1 MYVEVSTRVWV
12 SEWRSLE
19 LLIKRYYYTMM
30 KIATLVGNTYLK
42 HTFSMRFALLWSLF
56 LGFFIPSFAQ
66 SVEGSVSSSDG
77 DLLPFATL
85 RVEPVG
91 LTTMTNE
98 EGKFALSL
106 TPGTYTL
113 VVQYIGYQTHRQ
125 NVQIPQEKAGL
136 LAIVLTKSVIQLGE
150 VKVNKSKEDP
160 ALTIIR
166 KTIAMSPIHFREVK
180 SYEVKNYVRVAVKVD
195 KVPFLVK
202 KQLKENFVTLGQTY
216 ILESVK
222 QLGFSQP
229 SKYTEKVLSVRSNI
243 PPHLRGTEG
252 VSVELRSLYDPE
264 NKQSPVTVKGAQN
277 YRYEYVGYFE
287 DQGQVINK
295 IKIIPRVQGQGLWEG
310 TIHIIDES
318 WYVHGMEVAI
328 PNTAG
333 TTHLKALYQPLQGVW
348 MPAQTDVKSEVD
360 YLGFGLFTQAVTSY
374 RDYRLT
380 LDPSYAR
387 QKPKLID
394 AKVQP
399 VEKGEIS
406 LQTFQKDI
414 RKKVKK
420 EKKSEIPVIENWSS
434 EDSLARKRD
443 ITFWE
448 AERMVP
454 LTALEVRGYREADS
468 LYVLQEEKIQKKIKE
483 DSLIR
488 QGKAPFE
495 WSQIMTGYTFKRG
508 KVIPGPKSSPFRHTF
523 TIGSLISD
531 ARYTAVEG
539 LNWGLP
545 SLTYRRYFDSTHS
558 WTTTAQA
565 FYAFGRKQWNGFLST
580 RVAWDDWQVSWK
592 VGRQMNQIN
601 PVVPDG
607 LASFYLFALN
617 RLESHFFQE
626 TFQDIGVSYKVSPR
640 LSTQMNV
647 YVGQR
652 NSLENVIERSSAYR
666 NEGSILPSN
675 NPNNVVFGL
684 DGTSFS
690 QHIMTRLTGGVTYR
704 PGVVLY
710 RENGRTMTQNRG
722 PVYRLVYQAGLGPAG
737 FQRVEVQTE
746 QQVQWAGNQ
755 IKASGTLGTFLG
767 KQPTYFLDYR
777 HFRGNELLFQTHSGF
792 RALPVYLYSTA
803 GGYAEGH
810 VEGQFAKFLVTQWS
824 FLQKRG
830 VEETLFLNA
839 LRTKELPYYLEAG
852 YGWQLS
858 MSRIRVE
865 GYRSWMARMPGS
877 WGVRVHLPMF

>member
-1 MYVEVSTRVWV
+1 MYVSREVLDSTPSTLPYSSMLLRCLFCLF
-12 SEWRSLE
+12 SL
-19 LLIKRYYYTMM
+19 T
-30 KIATLVGNTYLK
+30 
-42 HTFSMRFALLWSLF
+42 SW
-56 LGFFIPSFAQ
+56 AQ
-66 SVEGSVSSSDG
+66 HSVDGTVTSAEG

-85 RVEPVG
+85 RLEPQG

-106 TPGTYTL
+106 APGNYTL
-113 VVQYIGYQTHRQ
+113 VVQYIGYQTVRQ
-125 NVQIPQEKAGL
+125 DLIIPREQTGPL
-136 LAIVLTKSVIQLGE
+136 SIVMAKSVIQLGE
-150 VKVNKSKEDP
+150 VKVNRSKEDP
-160 ALTIIR
+160 ALTIMR
-166 KTIAMSPIHFREVK
+166 KTIAMAPIHFREVK
-180 SYEVKNYVRVAVKVD
+180 SSEVKNYVRVGVKVD

-229 SKYTEKVLSVRSNI
+229 SRYTEKVLSVRSNI
-243 PPHLRGTEG
+243 PPHLRGSEG
-252 VSVELRSLYDPE
+252 VSVGLQNLYDPE
-264 NKQSPVTVKGAQN
+264 NKQSPVTGQGSRN
-277 YRYEYVGYFE
+277 YRYEYVGFFE

-295 IKIIPRVQGQGLWEG
+295 IKVIPRVQGRGLWEG

-318 WYVHGMEVAI
+318 WYIHGLDVDI
-328 PNTAG
+328 PTSSG
-333 TTHLKALYQPLQGVW
+333 KVHLKALYQPIQGIW
-348 MPAQTDVKSEVD
+348 MPAQTEVKSEVD
-360 YLGFGLFTQAVTSY
+360 SFGFGLLTQAVTSY
-374 RDYRLT
+374 RGYKIT
-380 LDPSYAR
+380 LDPKYAT
-387 QKPKLID
+387 QKPKLVDQKI
-394 AKVQP
+394 QP
-399 VEKGEIS
+399 VEKGAVA
-406 LQTFQKDI
+406 LNVFKKDMQKQ
-414 RKKVKK
+414 VKR
-420 EKKSEIPVIENWSS
+420 EKKSEVRVIENWSS

-443 ITFWE
+443 STFWE

-454 LTALEVRGYREADS
+454 LTALEVKGYREADS
-468 LYVLQEEKIQKKIKE
+468 LYVVQEEKIQKKIKE

-488 QGKAPFE
+488 QGKTPFE
-495 WSQIMTGYTFKRG
+495 WSQIMTGYTFKKG

-523 TIGSLISD
+523 TVGSLISD

-545 SLTYRRYFDSTHS
+545 SLTYRRYFDSTRS

-580 RVAWDDWQVSWK
+580 RVVWDDWQLSWK
-592 VGRQMNQIN
+592 VGRQINQIN

-607 LASFYLFALN
+607 LASVYLFALN

-626 TFQDIGVSYKVSPR
+626 TFQDLGISYKVSPR

-666 NEGSILPSN
+666 NEGSFLPPN
-675 NPNNVVFGL
+675 NPNSAAFGL
-684 DGTSFS
+684 DGTAFS
-690 QHIMTRLTGGVTYR
+690 QHILTRLTGSVTYR

-710 RENGRTMTQNRG
+710 RQNGRTMTQNRG

-746 QQVQWAGNQ
+746 QQVQWARNRIQ
-755 IKASGTLGTFLG
+755 ASGTLGTFLG
-767 KQPTYFLDYR
+767 ERPTYFLDYR

-792 RALPVYLYSTA
+792 RALPVYLYSTS

-810 VEGQFAKFLVTQWS
+810 VEGQFSKLLVTQLP

-830 VEETLFLNA
+830 LEETLFLNA
-839 LRTKELPYYLEAG
+839 LRTRELPYYVEAG
-852 YGWQLS
+852 YGWQHA
-858 MSRIRVE
+858 MTRIRVE
-865 GYRSWMARMPGS
+865 GYRNWMARMPAS
-877 WGVRVHLPMF
+877 WGVRVHLPIF